1 MKSKKPKSPLKKN
14 KKKNNKTRRNKRKEA
29 NVKKNKQNV
38 SMHEKDVSF
47 QFVLNYLTVRLGT
60 PSEVGGSR

>member
-14 KKKNNKTRRNKRKEA
+14 KKTTKLGEIRGKKPTY
-29 NVKKNKQNV
+29 KKNKNV
-38 SMHEKDVSF
+38 SKHEKDVSF
-47 QFVLNYLTVRLGT
+47 RFVLNYLTVRLGT